1 MNSIAPSATQS
12 PPWKILLVDD
22 HPVVRECLEL
32 RFSREPDLV
41 VCASVSSAAAALDSI
56 ARHQPHLA
64 IVDIT
69 LPDSHGLELVKDL
82 HTRDPGLRL
91 LVFSMH
97 DENLYGERVLR
108 AGARGYVMKK
118 DPPER
123 VVDAVRNVLSGRLAV
138 SDTLA
143 QKLLGSLHGQHSNS
157 SASVELLSDRELEV
171 FQFLGQGLSTKE
183 IAERLNRGIKTI
195 ETYRTRIKDK
205 LAIASAPE
213 LVAKAAAW
221 VARST

>member
-1 MNSIAPSATQS
+1 
-12 PPWKILLVDD
+12 
-22 HPVVRECLEL
+22 
-32 RFSREPDLV
+32 
-41 VCASVSSAAAALDSI
+41 
-56 ARHQPHLA
+56 
-64 IVDIT
+64 
-69 LPDSHGLELVKDL
+69 
-82 HTRDPGLRL
+82 
-91 LVFSMH
+91 MH

-157 SASVELLSDRELEV
+157 SATVELLSDRELEV